1 MPPLA
6 LALVLVAAVLHASWN
21 LLLKGARGDA
31 VSVSW
36 LTATLAT
43 VIYTPLALLLQG
55 DTLAHWSS
63 GVWLAVLVSAVVHV
77 AYFIALQRGYRA
89 ADLSVVYPLARGVGP
104 LLTAFVAIAWL
115 GEPAGPL
122 SMAGIALVVC
132 GTFTL
137 AGGFALMRGGW
148 TPRLRAGLGWGALT
162 GVLIAAYTV
171 NDGHAVRTLGAA
183 PLLFYMLSDACRAVI
198 LTPWAM
204 RRAGAVRTAMRQDWR
219 AVVGVALLSPLAYV
233 LVLQAMTMAP
243 ISHVAPAREVSML
256 IAAFLGARV
265 LAEGEL
271 ARRLAGAALIA
282 SGVACLAL
290 AR

>member
-6 LALVLVAAVLHASWN
+6 LALVLTAAVLHASWN
-21 LLLKGARGDA
+21 LLLKGARSDA

-43 VIYTPLALLLQG
+43 LVYTPLALLLQG

-77 AYFIALQRGYRA
+77 AYFITLQRGYRA
-89 ADLSVVYPLARGVGP
+89 ADLSVVYPVARGVGP

-183 PLLFYMLSDACRAVI
+183 PLLFYMLSDACRALI

-204 RRAGAVRTAMRQDWR
+204 RRAGAVRTALRQDWR

-290 AR
+290 AG